1 MTQNAALQSPD
12 CISIYATVPKGI
24 VRSIGRKISQNKIEG
39 KGISANEYG
48 RKKMIQAVNHIE
60 LIEIKYLQ
68 QYSCM
73 HLLSCMERHSIF
85 NILHVTIRGRNVIL
99 YSEIMIHRPICK
111 GWDEII
117 IGNNG

>member
-1 MTQNAALQSPD
+1 
-12 CISIYATVPKGI
+12 
-24 VRSIGRKISQNKIEG
+24 
-39 KGISANEYG
+39 
-48 RKKMIQAVNHIE
+48 MIQAVNHIE